1 MMNKNDAK
9 KEKEDSLLN
18 NFLNT
23 KVGNN
28 WCLKKKVVEKVDNE
42 TPDFLL
48 RTVDNKTLGLEITD
62 FFVEHEHLA
71 YSRTLTSI
79 GNKICIEAKKKYNV
93 PISIVIDKYDPRI
106 FSCNWNEHLDAA
118 YNPGFSQ
125 VPSQNLFIK
134 ELRKLVSNNIKDIKL
149 GKLIKQWIQ
158 IGDDHYQ
165 ISIIDFPSISS
176 GKYDCHVNN
185 TGMLKFNPCD
195 ELQLCINKKNQK
207 LKQYKTK
214 CDECYL
220 LVTVPSSKI
229 GNYCAFTD
237 SISRY
242 KFKSDF
248 ESVFL
253 YDVERCFS
261 YMLNK

>member
-1 MMNKNDAK
+1 MNKNDTK
-9 KEKEDSLLN
+9 KDKEDSLLN

-106 FSCNWNEHLDAA
+106 WSSDLKEHIDAA

-125 VPSQNLFIK
+125 VPSQNLFME
-134 ELRKLVSNNIKDIKL
+134 ELRKLASNNIKDIKL

-158 IGDDHYQ
+158 IEDEYYQ
-165 ISIIDFPSISS
+165 IPIVAFPSISS

-185 TGMLKFNPCD
+185 AGMLKFNPCD

-207 LKQYKTK
+207 IKQYQIK

-220 LVTVPSSKI
+220 LVTVPSNKI
-229 GNYCAFTD
+229 GNYCTFTD
-237 SISRY
+237 EISKY
-242 KFKSDF
+242 KFESNFKSI
-248 ESVFL
+248 FL
-253 YDVERCFS
+253 YDIDKNFS
-261 YMLNK
+261 CILNT

>member
-1 MMNKNDAK
+1 MNKNDTK
-9 KEKEDSLLN
+9 KDKEDSLLN

-28 WCLKKKVVEKVDNE
+28 WCSEKKVVEKVDNE

-62 FFVEHEHLA
+62 FFVEHKHLA

-106 FSCNWNEHLDAA
+106 WSSDLKEHIDAA

-125 VPSQNLFIK
+125 VPSQNLFIE

-158 IGDDHYQ
+158 IEDEYYQ
-165 ISIIDFPSISS
+165 ISIVAFPSTSS

-195 ELQLCINKKNQK
+195 ELHLCINKKNQK
-207 LKQYKTK
+207 IEQYQTK

-220 LVTVPSSKI
+220 LITVPSNKI
-229 GNYCAFTD
+229 GNYCTFTD
-237 SISRY
+237 EISKY
-242 KFKSDF
+242 KF
-248 ESVFL
+248 ESNFTSIFL
-253 YDVERCFS
+253 YDIDKNFS
-261 YMLNK
+261 CILNT

>member
-1 MMNKNDAK
+1 MNKNDTK
-9 KEKEDSLLN
+9 KDKEDSLLN

-106 FSCNWNEHLDAA
+106 WSSDLKEHIDAA

-125 VPSQNLFIK
+125 VPSQNLFIE

-158 IGDDHYQ
+158 IKDEYYQ
-165 ISIIDFPSISS
+165 ISIVAFPSISS

-207 LKQYKTK
+207 IKQYQIK

-220 LVTVPSSKI
+220 LVTVPSNKI
-229 GNYCAFTD
+229 GNYCTFTNE
-237 SISRY
+237 ISKY
-242 KFKSDF
+242 KFESNFKSI
-248 ESVFL
+248 FL
-253 YDVERCFS
+253 YDIDKNFS
-261 YMLNK
+261 CILNT

>member
-1 MMNKNDAK
+1 MNKNVAK
-9 KEKEDSLLN
+9 KEEENSLLN

-28 WCLKKKVVEKVDNE
+28 WCSEKKVVEKVNNE

-48 RTVDNKTLGLEITD
+48 RTFDNKTLGLEITEFYVQHD
-62 FFVEHEHLA
+62 HLNF
-71 YSRTLTSI
+71 SRVLTRI
-79 GNKICIEAKKKYNV
+79 GNKICQEIKKKYGIL
-93 PISIVIDKYDPRI
+93 ISMVIDKFDPRI
-106 FSCNWNEHLDAA
+106 WDSDHKEHLDAA
-118 YNPGFSQ
+118 YNPGFSK
-125 VPSQNLFIK
+125 VPSQNLFME
-134 ELRKLVSNNIKDIKL
+134 ELRKLASDNINDIKL

-158 IGDDHYQ
+158 IEDEYYQ

-207 LKQYKTK
+207 IKQYQAK

-220 LVTVPSSKI
+220 LVTVPSNKI
-229 GNYCAFTD
+229 GNYCIFTD
-237 SISRY
+237 EISKY
-242 KFKSDF
+242 KF
-248 ESVFL
+248 ESNFTSIFL
-253 YDVERCFS
+253 YDIDENFS
-261 YMLNK
+261 CILNT

>member
-1 MMNKNDAK
+1 MNKNDTK
-9 KEKEDSLLN
+9 KDKEDSLLN

-106 FSCNWNEHLDAA
+106 WSSDLKEHIDAA

-125 VPSQNLFIK
+125 VPSQNLFIE

-158 IGDDHYQ
+158 IKDEYYQ
-165 ISIIDFPSISS
+165 ISIVAFPSISS

-185 TGMLKFNPCD
+185 AGMLKFNPFD

-207 LKQYKTK
+207 IKQYQIK

-220 LVTVPSSKI
+220 LVTVPSNKI
-229 GNYCAFTD
+229 GNYCTFTD
-237 SISRY
+237 EISKY
-242 KFKSDF
+242 KFESNFKSI
-248 ESVFL
+248 FL
-253 YDVERCFS
+253 YDIDKNFS
-261 YMLNK
+261 CILNT

>member
-1 MMNKNDAK
+1 MNKNDTK
-9 KEKEDSLLN
+9 KDKEDSLLN

-106 FSCNWNEHLDAA
+106 WSSDLKEHIYAA
-118 YNPGFSQ
+118 YNPGFSK
-125 VPSQNLFIK
+125 VPSQNLFME

-158 IGDDHYQ
+158 IEDEYYQ
-165 ISIIDFPSISS
+165 ISIKDFPSISS

-207 LKQYKTK
+207 IKQYQTK

-220 LVTVPSSKI
+220 LITVPSNKI
-229 GNYCAFTD
+229 GNYCTFTD
-237 SISRY
+237 EISKY
-242 KFKSDF
+242 KF
-248 ESVFL
+248 ESNFTSIFL
-253 YDVERCFS
+253 YDIDENFS
-261 YMLNK
+261 CILNT

>member
-1 MMNKNDAK
+1 MNKNDTK
-9 KEKEDSLLN
+9 KDKEDSLLN

-48 RTVDNKTLGLEITD
+48 RTVDNKILGLEITD

-106 FSCNWNEHLDAA
+106 WSSDLKEHIDAA
-118 YNPGFSQ
+118 YNPGFSK
-125 VPSQNLFIK
+125 VPSQNLFME
-134 ELRKLVSNNIKDIKL
+134 ELRKLASNNIKDIKL

-158 IGDDHYQ
+158 IEDEYYQ
-165 ISIIDFPSISS
+165 ISIVAFPSISS

-185 TGMLKFNPCD
+185 AGMLKFNPCD

-207 LKQYKTK
+207 IKQYQIK

-220 LVTVPSSKI
+220 LVTVPSNKI
-229 GNYCAFTD
+229 GNYCTFTD
-237 SISRY
+237 EISKY
-242 KFKSDF
+242 KFESNFKSI
-248 ESVFL
+248 FL
-253 YDVERCFS
+253 YDIDKNFS
-261 YMLNK
+261 CILNT

>member
-1 MMNKNDAK
+1 MNKNDTK
-9 KEKEDSLLN
+9 KDKEDSLLN

-93 PISIVIDKYDPRI
+93 PISIVIDKYDLRI
-106 FSCNWNEHLDAA
+106 WSSDLKEHIDAA

-125 VPSQNLFIK
+125 VPSQNLFIE

-158 IGDDHYQ
+158 IKDEYYQ
-165 ISIIDFPSISS
+165 ISIVAFPSISS

-207 LKQYKTK
+207 IEQYQTK

-220 LVTVPSSKI
+220 LITVPSNDI
-229 GNYCAFTD
+229 GNYCTFTD
-237 SISRY
+237 EISKY
-242 KFKSDF
+242 KF
-248 ESVFL
+248 ESNFTSIFL
-253 YDVERCFS
+253 YDIDENFS
-261 YMLNK
+261 CILKT

>member
-1 MMNKNDAK
+1 MNKNDAK
-9 KEKEDSLLN
+9 KEEENSLLN

-23 KVGNN
+23 EVGNN
-28 WCLKKKVVEKVDNE
+28 WCLEKKVVEKVDNE

-106 FSCNWNEHLDAA
+106 WSSDLKEHIDAA

-125 VPSQNLFIK
+125 VPSQNLFIE

-158 IGDDHYQ
+158 IKDEYYQ
-165 ISIIDFPSISS
+165 ISIVAFPSISS

-207 LKQYKTK
+207 IEQYQTK

-220 LVTVPSSKI
+220 LITVPSNDI
-229 GNYCAFTD
+229 GNYCTFTD
-237 SISRY
+237 EISKY
-242 KFKSDF
+242 KF
-248 ESVFL
+248 ESNFTSIFL
-253 YDVERCFS
+253 YDIDENFS
-261 YMLNK
+261 CILKT